1 MHENIIN
8 NIPTGTIDKS
18 AIHGYGL
25 FARHDIPCEAVL
37 VSLDGLIVPWW
48 VYKTRRD
55 MASDA
60 FNEWNALTPD
70 VLLVRPLRTKYSFIN
85 HSRVPNC
92 KIVNVA
98 NRLQVRTMAD
108 IPCSEELTLDYR
120 LEPLPPEYES
130 GPGAKYL

>member
-1 MHENIIN
+1 
-8 NIPTGTIDKS
+8 
-18 AIHGYGL
+18 
-25 FARHDIPCEAVL
+25 
-37 VSLDGLIVPWW
+37 
-48 VYKTRRD
+48 